1 MERKSFFS
9 SLARP
14 AVGVLLIFFAA
25 CLCRLSMAQINRP
38 TSIPIA
44 PTCDVT
50 ENGTACVCE
59 ESVKGRAQESASSA
73 TLSESHN
80 TISVQ
85 CPEQYGFVPSDGTKV
100 CSVDTDT
107 NATDLGTCNTHN
119 EKIEAFLNPVPASP
133 PQWSASD
140 TTTTP
145 HSLSLPQSHFP
156 LTDKKF
162 FVGCLEQEDRLNK
175 LLQGTPPKKSCVV
188 TVQVEAKKSSL
199 HENVLTCGYG
209 ANSNTEKTPVATLTS
224 DNNALTI
231 VCGSEGQLQPSGKP
245 TTAFLCDI
253 STEECSTAVK
263 LTDVFPNFTEAWITV
278 EGETGSNKLVIP
290 EDGFPEED
298 KMIMLGCSLKTV
310 SGDDKKKN
318 ENTTVQEEPTC
329 KVKVVI
335 PAGGRS
341 SAAASGPSSPMYAVA
356 VGLLSLVVS
365 STFLTS
371 H

>member
-1 MERKSFFS
+1 MERKTLFS
-9 SLARP
+9 HLARP
-14 AVGVLLIFFAA
+14 AVGLFFLLFVS
-25 CLCRLSMAQINRP
+25 CLCLSLMAMEEIS
-38 TSIPIA
+38 TTIK
-44 PTCDVT
+44 PTCTVLHNRT
-50 ENGTACVCE
+50 ECVCGDREADE
-59 ESVKGRAQESASSA
+59 EAPESTNSASLTGSK
-73 TLSESHN
+73 N
-80 TISVQ
+80 TISIE
-85 CPEQYGFVPSDGTKV
+85 CPETYDFVPTENTKV
-100 CSVDTDT
+100 CSV
-107 NATDLGTCNTHN
+107 NEGNNVPDLGTCNQGN
-119 EKIEAFLNPVPASP
+119 VKIEAFLNPVPASP

-140 TTTTP
+140 ANTTP
-145 HSLSLPQSHFP
+145 HSLSLPPSNFP

-162 FVGCLEQEDRLNK
+162 FVGCLEKKPHLNSHVRK
-175 LLQGTPPKKSCVV
+175 APAKKSCVV

-231 VCGSEGQLQPSGKP
+231 VCGSEGQLHPSGTS

-253 STEECSTAVK
+253 STEECSTAVE
-263 LTDVFPNFTEAWITV
+263 LTHVFPNVKEAWITV
-278 EGETGSNKLVIP
+278 EGETGTNKLVIP

-310 SGDDKKKN
+310 SGNDNKKK

-341 SAAASGPSSPMYAVA
+341 SATASGPSSPMFAFA
-356 VGLLSLVVS
+356 VGFLSLVVS
-365 STFLTS
+365 GAYLTS